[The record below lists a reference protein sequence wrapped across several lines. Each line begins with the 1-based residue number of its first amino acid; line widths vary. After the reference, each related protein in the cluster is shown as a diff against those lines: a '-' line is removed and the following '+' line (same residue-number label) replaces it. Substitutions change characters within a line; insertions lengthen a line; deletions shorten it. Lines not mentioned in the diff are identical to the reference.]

1 MKPEAIRGNQ
11 RQSVSC
17 HTEAIRDHQMQ
28 SGRTSGAIRRNQ
40 TQSDAIRRN
49 QTQSACPE
57 HCYFPCFRVL
67 GGPLGPV
74 FCVFVFL
81 CFGPA
86 QRACVCCCC
95 FWPAQRLN
103 GPVFC
108 VFVFWQTPLYL
119 PQNTAR
125 GQFFTVQNINK
136 SFTRFSHSFMQALL
150 FGLLFEKGPGTRHRR
165 LWRERRHTARRTR
178 RRNRCW
184 PRDQKPHLRLGC
196 RSAAGLEAVSV

>member
-49 QTQSACPE
+49 QTQSACPA

-74 FCVFVFL
+74 FCVFVFWAGTTGL
-81 CFGPA
+81 CVLLLFLAGTTA
-86 QRACVCCCC
+86 QRACVLC
-95 FWPAQRLN
+95 FRVLADPPLPPSKHSTGSIFYRTKHKQVIHTILAFIHAGAPLWPSL
-103 GPVFC
+103 
-108 VFVFWQTPLYL
+108 
-119 PQNTAR
+119 
-125 GQFFTVQNINK
+125 
-136 SFTRFSHSFMQALL
+136 
-150 FGLLFEKGPGTRHRR
+150 
-165 LWRERRHTARRTR
+165 
-178 RRNRCW
+178 
-184 PRDQKPHLRLGC
+184 
-196 RSAAGLEAVSV
+196 